1 MDTRDTRNTPQP
13 ASRPAPALT
22 GVRRVLRQPAVLVWL
37 AFLLICAVVISRT
50 TFTADL
56 SAFLPRSPSA
66 GQRVLVDQLRDGL
79 VSRLI
84 LVGIEGGDPAGRA
97 AVSKRMA
104 ASLRGD
110 TQFAS
115 VNNGEPVSEE
125 RDQRFIFEHRYV
137 LSPLV
142 TPERFSAAG
151 LHQALGDSLDLLGS
165 SAGMF
170 AKDLLPHDPTGEV
183 TTLVS
188 RLDSDAQPASQDGV
202 WASRDGQR
210 AVLVVQTAGAGSD
223 TDAQA
228 RAMSAVQSAFDAAAK
243 TAPDAAPESDPNAA
257 PNAAAYHLV
266 MTGPGVFSVETR
278 ENIKHDV
285 ARLSAVS
292 IVLIIALLLVV
303 YRSPL
308 ALVLGLLPVLSGVA
322 AGLASVSLAFG
333 TVHGLTLG
341 FGTTLIGE
349 AVDYSIYLFV
359 QSSQV
364 QGRWR
369 GVTSAN
375 APVHDP
381 AADSLRTWI
390 ATYWPTIRL
399 GVLTSICGF
408 ASMLFSG
415 FPGLVQLG
423 LYSIAGLTTAALVTR
438 FVLPHLR
445 GARFAIRDVSRL
457 AATLARL
464 TRAAPRLRGAL
475 VVLLI
480 AAVAALA
487 FHREHLWSHELSA
500 LSPVSRQSTSLD
512 ESLRADLGAPDV
524 RYLVVISGASQEA
537 VLEGAEKVSA
547 QLQPLVD
554 NGTLAGYGSPALFLP
569 SLAAQRVRLA
579 SLPPADVLA
588 ERMRAAVADQSIS
601 VKADAFAPFIADVQ
615 AARQQPPL
623 QRADLRGT
631 SMALAVDALLTQR
644 DGRWTAMLSL
654 RAPEHTPPAT
664 AAAAARG
671 TAVGVATIPP
681 DQSSL
686 NADKIRAAVAQAQ
699 VPDALFVD
707 MKAEADSLYI
717 NYVREDIHLSLA
729 GLAAIV
735 VLLLIALRSPR
746 AVARTLAPLVAAV
759 LVVSAGLAVAG
770 EQLTILHLIGMLLI
784 VAVGSNYALFFNRPA
799 HGTHDAR
806 GAGSA
811 SGNAAGNLAGTA
823 FGSALA
829 TASDT
834 PGIAPQTLVSLLIAN
849 LATVA
854 GFGLLA
860 LARVPLLKA
869 FGLTVGPGAILALLF
884 SAILAPAV
892 KRATAS
898 SVAERRSGERA

>member
-1 MDTRDTRNTPQP
+1 MREPPSAGTPP
-13 ASRPAPALT
+13 RGIGRP
-22 GVRRVLRQPAVLVWL
+22 LRQRAVLVWL
-37 AFLLICAVVISRT
+37 VFLLACAVIISRT

-84 LVGIEGGDPAGRA
+84 LVGIEGGDPAARA
-97 AVSKRMA
+97 TLSRNVA
-104 ASLRGD
+104 AALRGD
-110 TQFAS
+110 AQFAS
-115 VNNGEPVSEE
+115 VNNGEPVSEA
-125 RDQRFIFEHRYV
+125 RDQQFIFAHRYV
-137 LSPLV
+137 LSPAV
-142 TPERFSAAG
+142 TPQRFSVDG

-170 AKDLLPHDPTGEV
+170 TKDLLPHDPTGEV
-183 TTLVS
+183 AALVN
-188 RLDSDAQPASQDGV
+188 RLDSGAQPSSQDGV
-202 WASRDGQR
+202 WASRDGKR

-228 RAMSAVQSAFDAAAK
+228 RAIATVQHAFDAATHAL
-243 TAPDAAPESDPNAA
+243 PNPAS
-257 PNAAAYHLV
+257 YHLL

-278 ENIKHDV
+278 DNIKHDV

-292 IVLIIALLLVV
+292 LALIVALLLVV

-308 ALVLGLLPVLSGVA
+308 TLVLGLLPVLSGVA
-322 AGLASVSLAFG
+322 AGLAAVSLAFG
-333 TVHGLTLG
+333 TVHGITLG

-359 QSSQV
+359 QSSRV
-364 QGRWR
+364 QAQGTTLAAGSSATR
-369 GVTSAN
+369 G
-375 APVHDP
+375 DP
-381 AADSLRTWI
+381 ALREWI
-390 ATYWPTIRL
+390 AQYWPTIRL

-445 GARFAIRDVSRL
+445 GARFAIRDVAPL
-457 AATLARL
+457 GAALARIIA
-464 TRAAPRLRGAL
+464 AAPRLRWPLVAL
-475 VVLLI
+475 L
-480 AAVAALA
+480 VASVATLV
-487 FHREHLWSHELSA
+487 FHRGQVWSHELSA
-500 LSPVSRQSTSLD
+500 LSPVSRQSLALD
-512 ESLRADLGAPDV
+512 ESLRADVGAPDV

-554 NGTLAGYGSPALFLP
+554 KGVLAGFESPALYLP
-569 SLAAQRVRLA
+569 SVAAQRARLA
-579 SLPPADVLA
+579 SLPSAEVLA
-588 ERMRAAVADQSIS
+588 TRMREAVANQSIG
-601 VKADAFAPFIADVQ
+601 VKPDAFAPFIADVQ
-615 AARQQPPL
+615 AARQQPLL

-631 SMALAVDALLTQR
+631 SMALAVDALLTER
-644 DGRWTAMLSL
+644 AGRWSAMLSL
-654 RAPEHTPPAT
+654 RAPDSAHD
-664 AAAAARG
+664 AAHAG
-671 TAVGVATIPP
+671 TANEP
-681 DQSSL
+681 SL
-686 NADKIRAAVAQAQ
+686 DADTIRAAVAGAQ

-707 MKAEADSLYI
+707 MKAEADRLYI

-729 GLAAIV
+729 GLGAIV
-735 VLLLIALRSPR
+735 VLLLIALRSPQ
-746 AVARTLAPLVAAV
+746 AVVLTLAPLIAAV
-759 LVVSAGLAVAG
+759 LVVCAGLALAG

-784 VAVGSNYALFFNRPA
+784 VAVGSNYALFFNQPN
-799 HGTHDAR
+799 HG
-806 GAGSA
+806 S
-811 SGNAAGNLAGTA
+811 SGVP
-823 FGSALA
+823 S
-829 TASDT
+829 
-834 PGIAPQTLVSLLIAN
+834 IAPQTLVSLLIAN

-884 SAILAPAV
+884 SAILAPAIT
-892 KRATAS
+892 RATRVTPP
-898 SVAERRSGERA
+898 VATEQRSGERV

>member
-1 MDTRDTRNTPQP
+1 MREPLATVTPAQGLGH
-13 ASRPAPALT
+13 A
-22 GVRRVLRQPAVLVWL
+22 LRQRAVLLWL
-37 AFLLICAVVISRT
+37 VFLLACAVVISRT

-84 LVGIEGGDPAGRA
+84 LVGIEGGDSAARA
-97 AVSKRMA
+97 TLSRRMA

-110 TQFAS
+110 AQFAS
-115 VNNGEPVSEE
+115 VNNGEPVSEA
-125 RDQRFIFEHRYV
+125 RDQRFIFEHRYL
-137 LSPLV
+137 LSPAV
-142 TPERFSAAG
+142 TPQRFSADG

-170 AKDLLPHDPTGEV
+170 TKDLLPHDPTGEV
-183 TTLVS
+183 ATLVN
-188 RLDSDAQPASQDGV
+188 RLDSGAQPNSQDGV
-202 WASRDGQR
+202 WASRDGRR

-228 RAMSAVQSAFDAAAK
+228 RAMAAVQRAFDAAAG
-243 TAPDAAPESDPNAA
+243 SMPN
-257 PNAAAYHLV
+257 PSSYHLL

-278 ENIKHDV
+278 DNIKHDV

-292 IVLIIALLLVV
+292 LVLIVALLLVV

-308 ALVLGLLPVLSGVA
+308 ALLLGLLPVLSGVA
-322 AGLASVSLAFG
+322 AGLAAVSLAFG

-359 QSSQV
+359 QSSRV
-364 QGRWR
+364 QTRGGAAMTPTTAATANTGR
-369 GVTSAN
+369 
-375 APVHDP
+375 DP
-381 AADSLRTWI
+381 ALREWI

-423 LYSIAGLTTAALVTR
+423 LYSIAGLTSAALVTR

-445 GARFAIRDVSRL
+445 GARFAIRNVVPLGS
-457 AATLARL
+457 ALARF
-464 TRAAPRLRGAL
+464 TAAAPRLRWLL
-475 VVLLI
+475 VIVL
-480 AAVAALA
+480 AASVATLGL
-487 FHREHLWSHELSA
+487 HRQQIWSHELSA
-500 LSPVSRQSTSLD
+500 LSPVSPQSLALD
-512 ESLRADLGAPDV
+512 ESLRDDVGAPDV

-537 VLEGAEKVSA
+537 VLEGAEKVAA

-554 NGTLAGYGSPALFLP
+554 KGVLAGYESPALFLP
-569 SLAAQRVRLA
+569 SVATQRARLA
-579 SLPPADVLA
+579 SLPPADVLTA
-588 ERMRAAVADQSIS
+588 RMREAVANQAIS
-601 VKADAFAPFIADVQ
+601 VKPEAFGPFIADVQ
-615 AARQQPPL
+615 AARQQALL
-623 QRADLRGT
+623 QRADLQGT
-631 SMALAVDALLTQR
+631 SMALAVDALLTER
-644 DGRWTAMLSL
+644 AGRWSAMLSL
-654 RAPEHTPPAT
+654 RAPAH
-664 AAAAARG
+664 AAAAASPG
-671 TAVGVATIPP
+671 QAAASDTASLDAAT
-681 DQSSL
+681 
-686 NADKIRAAVAQAQ
+686 IRAAVAQAQ

-707 MKAEADSLYI
+707 MKAEADRLYI

-729 GLAAIV
+729 GLGAIV
-735 VLLLIALRSPR
+735 VLLLIALRSPQ
-746 AVARTLAPLVAAV
+746 AVARTLAPLLAAV
-759 LVVSAGLAVAG
+759 LVVSAGLALAG

-784 VAVGSNYALFFNRPA
+784 VAVGSNYALFFNRPG
-799 HGTHDAR
+799 H
-806 GAGSA
+806 
-811 SGNAAGNLAGTA
+811 
-823 FGSALA
+823 
-829 TASDT
+829 ASDGV
-834 PGIAPQTLVSLLIAN
+834 PAIAPQTLVSLLIAN

-884 SAILAPAV
+884 SAILAPAMT
-892 KRATAS
+892 KRAAQRTSAA
-898 SVAERRSGERA
+898 VPDEPRRGERV